1 MPEVVLLLTLKG
13 NLKEMITIIIVI
25 RVKQSLEKWYIY
37 LKKKKK
43 ILFH

>member
-13 NLKEMITIIIVI
+13 NLKEMITIIVI
-25 RVKQSLEKWYIY
+25 RVKQSLEKMVH
-37 LKKKKK
+37 LLKKK